1 MKLAIRAKSFLLSLI
16 LVILLGIISLIIY
29 LSAGADTTILLVGG
43 VGSLFILI
51 STYLISYFYTQGAKK
66 MAAILEK
73 LEKDQFNSGIGV
85 ADHDLE
91 HLTNTFSLINT
102 AIPPTGR
109 PTTKPPAPRF
119 GKRRRGR

>member
-51 STYLISYFYTQGAKK
+51 YFHLGA
-66 MAAILEK
+66 
-73 LEKDQFNSGIGV
+73 F
-85 ADHDLE
+85 
-91 HLTNTFSLINT
+91 
-102 AIPPTGR
+102 
-109 PTTKPPAPRF
+109 
-119 GKRRRGR
+119 